1 MIETSA
7 RLLRLLSLLQMHRD
21 WTGTQLAEE
30 LAITPRTVRR
40 DVDKLRTLG
49 YPVNA
54 APGVAGGYRLGAG
67 SELPPLLL
75 DDDEAVAVAIGLRT
89 AASGSSVGGIEES
102 SLRALAK
109 LDQVLPPALRRR
121 VGAVHTFTVPV
132 PGYGPVVDAEALSTI
147 AGACRDRL
155 ELRFGY
161 GTHDG
166 TRSRRVVEPHRMVH
180 LHGRWYLVAWDQTRD
195 DWRTFRVD
203 RITSRLALGR
213 RCARREPP
221 DPDLAAYVRRQVSA
235 ARGRFRARVR
245 LHAPIDELEDK
256 VPPWFGELSAIDDTC
271 SLLEVGAG
279 WIGGLAVHVA
289 SIGVDFSVLGPPEFA
304 EEIRVLAERF
314 ARATDEVD
322 PSAAT
327 DLPDPGGATSI
338 AASAATDPSPRPAP
352 EA

>member
-1 MIETSA
+1 MLETSA

-21 WTGTQLAEE
+21 WTGTQLADE
-30 LAITPRTVRR
+30 LDITPRTVRR
-40 DVDKLRTLG
+40 DVGKLRSLG

-75 DDDEAVAVAIGLRT
+75 DDDEAVAVAVGLRT
-89 AASGSSVGGIEES
+89 AASGSSVAGIEES

-121 VGAVHTFTVPV
+121 VGAVHAYTVPV
-132 PGYGPVVDAEALSTI
+132 PGFGPEEVDAEALSTI

-166 TRSRRVVEPHRMVH
+166 TRSRRVVEPHRMAH
-180 LHGRWYLVAWDQTRD
+180 LYGRWYLVAWDQTRE

-213 RCARREPP
+213 RCPRREPP
-221 DPDLAAYVRRQVSA
+221 DADLAAYVLRQVSA
-235 ARGRFRARVR
+235 TRGRYRARVR
-245 LHAPIDELEDK
+245 LHASKASVQPK
-256 VPPWFGELSAIDDTC
+256 VPAHFGTLTEIDDEC
-271 SLLEVGAG
+271 CLLEVGAG
-279 WIGGLAVHVA
+279 WMGGLAVHVA
-289 SIGVDFSVLGPPEFA
+289 SIGVGFTVLEPPEFA
-304 EEIRVLAERF
+304 EEVRTLAARF
-314 ARATDEVD
+314 AAAV
-322 PSAAT
+322 PSAGGDAGADAT
-327 DLPDPGGATSI
+327 GG
-338 AASAATDPSPRPAP
+338 DDR
-352 EA
+352 

>member
-1 MIETSA
+1 MLETSA

-30 LAITPRTVRR
+30 LSITARTVRR
-40 DVDKLRTLG
+40 DVDKLRSLG

-75 DDDEAVAVAIGLRT
+75 DDEEAVAVAVGLRT
-89 AASGSSVGGIEES
+89 AAGGSSVSGIEES

-109 LDQVLPPALRRR
+109 LEQVLPPALRRR
-121 VGAVHTFTVPV
+121 VGAVHAFTVPV
-132 PGYGPVVDAEALSTI
+132 PGFGPEVDAEALSTI

-155 ELRFGY
+155 QLRFGY

-166 TRSRRVVEPHRMVH
+166 TKSRRLVEPHRMVH
-180 LHGRWYLVAWDQTRD
+180 LHGRWYLVAWDQTRE

-213 RCARREPP
+213 RCARRDPP
-221 DPDLAAYVRRQVSA
+221 DPDLAAYVLRQVSA
-235 ARGRFRARVR
+235 TRGRYRARVR
-245 LHAPIDELEDK
+245 LHASKAELESK
-256 VPPWFGELSAIDDTC
+256 VPPQFGTLTEVDEHC
-271 SLLEVGAG
+271 CLLEVGAG
-279 WIGGLAVHVA
+279 WMGGLAVYVA
-289 SIGVDFSVLGPPEFA
+289 TIGVDFTVLEPPEFA
-304 EEIRVLAERF
+304 DEVRKLAERF
-314 ARATDEVD
+314 SRAVPADG
-322 PSAAT
+322 
-327 DLPDPGGATSI
+327 PGRAGTA
-338 AASAATDPSPRPAP
+338 

>member
-1 MIETSA
+1 MSGETARMLETSA

-30 LAITPRTVRR
+30 LSITPRTVRR
-40 DVDKLRTLG
+40 DVGKLRTLG

-89 AASGSSVGGIEES
+89 AAGGSSVGGIEES

-109 LDQVLPPALRRR
+109 LEQVLPPPLRRR
-121 VGAVHTFTVPV
+121 VGAVHRFTVPV
-132 PGYGPVVDAEALSTI
+132 PGFGPEVDAGALSTI

-166 TRSRRVVEPHRMVH
+166 TQSRRVVEPHRMVH
-180 LHGRWYLVAWDQTRD
+180 LHGRWYLVAWDQSRE

-221 DPDLAAYVRRQVSA
+221 DPDLAAYVLRQVSA
-235 ARGRFRARVR
+235 TRGRFRARVR
-245 LHAPIDELEDK
+245 LHAPLAELEDK
-256 VPPWFGELSAIDDTC
+256 VPPYFGTLTAIDEEC

-279 WIGGLAVHVA
+279 WRGGLAVQVA
-289 SIGVDFSVLGPPEFA
+289 SIGVDFTVIGPPEFA
-304 EEIRVLAERF
+304 DEVRTLAERF
-314 ARATDEVD
+314 ARASRAIGPD
-322 PSAAT
+322 PSVPT
-327 DLPDPGGATSI
+327 
-338 AASAATDPSPRPAP
+338 
-352 EA
+352 